1 MTTEWRYA
9 DQILRIDLTHRTAQV
24 LPTDLELK
32 RKYVGG
38 AGFVAR
44 LLTGDEA
51 RPGDVALA
59 GGPLSD
65 GVAGRLALGARLG
78 GRIACSS
85 LGGRLA
91 AALKEAGY
99 DALVLTGELDRPGCL
114 VIAQDDVRIE
124 DAGALWGLEVPEAES
139 RLAGEGFS
147 SLVLGPAAENQVPF
161 ATLAHEGHH
170 AGGSGVAAALGA
182 KRIKA
187 VLLPSPAHV
196 PSRCEGCTLKCSGL
210 GSKSQVD
217 RAGALGLDA
226 PTAARL
232 AALAEGC
239 ARAGLLPSGEAD
251 PLAAIAYR
259 QGIGALLAGGE
270 ADALSRLGP
279 AAERIAA
286 ELPPP
291 KRRGGLGLA
300 DLLGTCQRVFR
311 DRPGELLRTA
321 LNSTQGLLTT

>member
-1 MTTEWRYA
+1 VTEWRYA
-9 DQILRIDLTHRTAQV
+9 DQILYVDLTRGVAQAV
-24 LPTDLELK
+24 PTDLELK
-32 RKYVGG
+32 RSYVGG

-44 LLTGDEA
+44 LLADG
-51 RPGDVALA
+51 RGDVALA

-78 GRIACSS
+78 GGRTVCSS

-99 DALVLTGELDRPGCL
+99 DAIVISGALEQPACL
-114 VIAQDDVRIE
+114 VIRPGDVTLE
-124 DAGALWGLEVPEAES
+124 DAAGLWGREVPETEA
-139 RLAGEGFS
+139 RLAREGFT

-187 VLLPSPAHV
+187 VLLPAPACV

-210 GSKSQVD
+210 GSPAEAT

-232 AALAEGC
+232 AALADGC
-239 ARAGLLPSGEAD
+239 ARAGLLATGEAD

-259 QGIGALLAGGE
+259 QGIGALLAAGE
-270 ADALSRLGP
+270 AEALSRLGP

-291 KRRGGLGLA
+291 KRRGGLGMA

-311 DRPGELLRTA
+311 DRPGELLREA
-321 LNSTQGLLTT
+321 LVSTRGLITT

>member
-1 MTTEWRYA
+1 MTEWRYA
-9 DQILRIDLTHRTAQV
+9 DQILHINLSTRTAQA
-24 LPTDLELK
+24 LPTDVELK
-32 RKYVGG
+32 RTYVGG
-38 AGFVAR
+38 AGFVAS
-44 LLTGDEA
+44 LLAGGA
-51 RPGDVALA
+51 PGDVAMA

-78 GRIACSS
+78 RRTACSS

-99 DALVLTGELDRPGCL
+99 DALILTGELDRPGYL
-114 VIAQDDVRIE
+114 TIGPGSISLDDAT
-124 DAGALWGLEVPEAES
+124 DLWGREVPDAEA
-139 RLAGEGFS
+139 RLGSAGYT

-182 KRIKA
+182 KQLKA
-187 VLLPSPAHV
+187 ILLPAPAHV

-210 GSKSQVD
+210 GSAAEVT

-259 QGIGALLAGGE
+259 QGVGALLAAGE
-270 ADALSRLGP
+270 AEALSRLGP

-286 ELPPP
+286 ELPAI
-291 KRRGGLGLA
+291 KRRGGPGLA

-311 DRPGELLRTA
+311 DRPGELLREA
-321 LNSTQGLLTT
+321 LASTRGLLTT